1 LHFSF
6 LVFHFSIVFAF
17 LPMDALLNNPLAWAH
32 FKIRGGWKNHLWV
45 TGGYVVL
52 ITAVITVTARLNPYG
67 AVYLGWTT
75 AMLGLQLAILVLY
88 GCNTIGNAIRRDMT
102 TGLLESHRLMPVT
115 PAAAIFGYI
124 SGPTF
129 QAVNLAIANLIIG
142 TTTATIGGA
151 PTNQWFIANGVVAL
165 FVAFLWVAIAF
176 ASFLAKNVFGIF
188 IGFISFAVF
197 PGGGGL
203 LNLLPGLMLLLSPI
217 MGRSIFS
224 GFYAGTEIPEAYGW
238 SFAAQIAFGVIFYRG
253 AMRRYRRDDIPAL
266 GTLLGLLLLAAWVA
280 TSAVALSN
288 WSDVAPRWSAG
299 RGQIGT
305 GTAAVIASLVSSML
319 LGLVPISASA
329 RATVD
334 WRRSILLGGQP
345 ASSALRPPLSP
356 VLVAILAS
364 AISLPIIL
372 TDPPR
377 ELSSPQAVIRI
388 GLVTLAFFAS
398 LAYLLLIFYRAGRRA
413 GLIGVAWVVLTWLI
427 PLAADAFRINILSP
441 NSAEARPLFSLASP
455 LGYLIDLWSTH
466 PVVSNAGLAFQL
478 LLALI
483 PAILFYATEPRLLNP
498 EPP

>member
-1 LHFSF
+1 
-6 LVFHFSIVFAF
+6 
-17 LPMDALLNNPLAWAH
+17 MDALLNNPLAWAH

-52 ITAVITVTARLNPYG
+52 ITAVITVTARLNPTAG
-67 AVYLGWTT
+67 VYLGWTV
-75 AMLGLQLAILVLY
+75 AMLGLQLAVLILY
-88 GCNTIGNAIRRDMT
+88 GCNTIGNAIRRDIT

-115 PAAAIFGYI
+115 PGAAIFGYI

-129 QAVNLAIANLIIG
+129 QALNLAIANLIIG

-151 PTNQWFIANGVVAL
+151 PTDRWFIANGIVAL

-188 IGFISFAVF
+188 IGFISFSVF

-203 LNLLPGLMLLLSPI
+203 LNLLPGFMLLLSPI
-217 MGRSIFS
+217 MGRSIFG
-224 GFYAGTEIPEAYGW
+224 GFYAGTEIPKAYGW
-238 SFAAQIAFGVIFYRG
+238 SFAAQIGFGLIFYRG

-266 GTLLGLLLLAAWVA
+266 GTFLGLLLLVAWVA
-280 TSAVALSN
+280 TSFVALSN
-288 WSDVAPRWSAG
+288 WTDVAPTLFST
-299 RGQIGT
+299 RGGTATGT

-319 LGLVPISASA
+319 LGLVSIAASA

-345 ASSALRPPLSP
+345 ASSAVRPPLAP

-364 AISLPIIL
+364 AITLPIIV
-372 TDPPR
+372 TDPPH
-377 ELSSPQAVIRI
+377 ELTSAQAVVRI
-388 GLVTLAFFAS
+388 GLLTLAFFAS

-413 GLIGVAWVVLTWLI
+413 GLIGAGWVVLTWSI

-441 NSAEARPLFSLASP
+441 TGEARALFSLASP

-466 PVVSNAGLAFQL
+466 PVASNAGLAFQL

-483 PAILFYATEPRLLNP
+483 PAILFYATEPRLP
-498 EPP
+498 TPDP